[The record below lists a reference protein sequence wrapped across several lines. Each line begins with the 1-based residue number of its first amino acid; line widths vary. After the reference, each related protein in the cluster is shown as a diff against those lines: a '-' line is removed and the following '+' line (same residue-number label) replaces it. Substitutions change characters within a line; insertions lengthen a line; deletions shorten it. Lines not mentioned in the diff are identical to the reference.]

1 MTLKELLKW
10 GENRLLES
18 GVLEFPVDAWRL
30 LEDTFDIDKN
40 YYILNCNEN
49 IDNMFDSDEVSKFKS
64 KIEKR
69 CTRLPLQYITG
80 SQEFMG
86 LDFFVNENVLIPRQD
101 TETLVLEVLNRINKD
116 SDILDMCTGSGCIIL
131 SICKLSKYNIR
142 ATGVDISNKAL
153 EVAKKNADNLGIE
166 INYIESNLFDKI
178 DGKYDIIVSNPP
190 YIRTEE
196 IEKLMP
202 EVKEFEPLGALDGQ
216 EDDLFFYR
224 EIIEKS
230 DEYLKA
236 GGYLFFEIGYDQGLD
251 VYKMME
257 NKGFSEL
264 NIVKDLAGL
273 DRVIWGRYR

>member
-86 LDFFVNENVLIPRQD
+86 LDFL
-101 TETLVLEVLNRINKD
+101 
-116 SDILDMCTGSGCIIL
+116 
-131 SICKLSKYNIR
+131 
-142 ATGVDISNKAL
+142 
-153 EVAKKNADNLGIE
+153 
-166 INYIESNLFDKI
+166 
-178 DGKYDIIVSNPP
+178 
-190 YIRTEE
+190 
-196 IEKLMP
+196 
-202 EVKEFEPLGALDGQ
+202 
-216 EDDLFFYR
+216 
-224 EIIEKS
+224 
-230 DEYLKA
+230 
-236 GGYLFFEIGYDQGLD
+236 
-251 VYKMME
+251 
-257 NKGFSEL
+257 
-264 NIVKDLAGL
+264 
-273 DRVIWGRYR
+273 

>member
-18 GVLEFPVDAWRL
+18 GVLEFLVDAWRL

-216 EDDLFFYR
+216 EDGLFFYR